1 MLLTFWK
8 YTSKI
13 NHFQNV
19 SKSFFILFVPNI
31 ACFQQFFLIMME
43 FIVSFPTTWKED
55 AMAKLSF
62 ILLQCFVLLRVIQK
76 NV

>member
-1 MLLTFWK
+1 
-8 YTSKI
+8 
-13 NHFQNV
+13 
-19 SKSFFILFVPNI
+19 
-31 ACFQQFFLIMME
+31 ME